1 MPPDLAGVQKGL
13 LGHEVYSR
21 MNEKKKKN
29 WAWPQPQ
36 ELPEMNHC
44 GLYPNTRSFK
54 TCHRPADFLRNIQP
68 DMTTFGYV
76 SSLL

>member
-36 ELPEMNHC
+36 ELPENE
-44 GLYPNTRSFK
+44 S
-54 TCHRPADFLRNIQP
+54 LR
-68 DMTTFGYV
+68 TLSKYEEF
-76 SSLL
+76 